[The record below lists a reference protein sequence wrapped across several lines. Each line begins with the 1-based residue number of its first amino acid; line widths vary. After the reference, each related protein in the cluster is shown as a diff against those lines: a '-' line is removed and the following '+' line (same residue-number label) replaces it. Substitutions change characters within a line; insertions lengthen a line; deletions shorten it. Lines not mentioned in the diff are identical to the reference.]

1 MRPPPPPLRSQPR
14 PQPWYQS
21 EVLMWLAVFALLLS
35 LWASW
40 YGWKILSSELSYGT
54 ALRVLAGLITVGRT
68 IAKREDRGEA

>member
-1 MRPPPPPLRSQPR
+1 
-14 PQPWYQS
+14 
-21 EVLMWLAVFALLLS
+21 MWLAVFALLLS

>member
-1 MRPPPPPLRSQPR
+1 
-14 PQPWYQS
+14 
-21 EVLMWLAVFALLLS
+21 MWLAVFALLLS

-40 YGWKILSSELSYGT
+40 YGWKVLGSELSYGT

>member
-1 MRPPPPPLRSQPR
+1 MPDTRQQPQT
-14 PQPWYQS
+14 QPWYQA
-21 EVLMWLAVFALLLS
+21 EWLMWLAVFALLLS

-40 YGWKILSSELSYGT
+40 YGWKVLGSELSYGT

>member
-1 MRPPPPPLRSQPR
+1 MNNK
-14 PQPWYQS
+14 QPWYQS
-21 EVLMWLAVFALLLS
+21 EALMWLAVFALLLS

-40 YGWKILSSELSYGT
+40 YGWKVLDSELSYGT